1 MRKTSFSQVRTKVL
15 PNKRNKQSLIPVRS
29 HQQDLPQVH
38 TSDNHRAPFFTNS
51 GPSTDHVYPPTTV
64 SSQPGMNQDSALT
77 KYIDRFRYGQP
88 LSREDRQQLSSEFEE
103 ERIPLWWMSSSSF
116 PPSSTPTKSPHKDN
130 HNQAISSPA
139 RCQFEDDFNS
149 SPRNKEYDMN
159 AYIPSDTSQ
168 CEFEET
174 EIIHLQ
180 ERASKLLQETILSNG
195 SLPVR
200 SDRQGSSN
208 WCSPVNINERVQGRL
223 INTSIKSTA
232 GNTKLD
238 SAPTVPLQRYTV
250 PSVLTPPS
258 HPEQDILS
266 QWRLRRKMEQAQQD
280 SRLFTSTFSNP
291 GPSLITSSI
300 YGQPYMQQPCIPYPE
315 PLEGAFAEPKL
326 VQGLQ
331 RSTSVPKAIAVSETL
346 VSQPHSLAHVP
357 AHMHLLCDILP
368 CPTPSS
374 HAGMFQRNPQ
384 HLEEIC
390 TKGNNSS
397 RNVKYIDEPPHRCI
411 PSSPPAPSQYTDVPC
426 PVRPS
431 DRGHPCRLREVGS
444 PSRLLE
450 RGISSRHREGGSA
463 SRALEGGSPSRAFV
477 GGSPSRLTKID
488 HSSNSIEEP
497 NLSRRTEEQSQIR
510 PTAGFHHENPRMAN
524 EMAEKE
530 KTPNNHVRE
539 SKTARIIRKKKKST
553 RSTKCTEDSDG
564 PNATSSAHQKLLKK
578 TKNREDQRKA
588 ERHKDTGNHAPL
600 SSAIQCALGQVV
612 SEVLFTPVDSSPQD
626 AVVPSLHTLPQPK
639 PLRPSCTTHTSLEV
653 MSQLLRKAE
662 DSDEKEFE
670 DDPLL
675 KVLRKQRKSVQEQ
688 ISEVN
693 FMLHNILDQ

>member
-1 MRKTSFSQVRTKVL
+1 MRKTTFSQVRTKVL

-29 HQQDLPQVH
+29 YQQHIPQVH
-38 TSDNHRAPFFTNS
+38 TSDNNRASLFTNS
-51 GPSTDHVYPPTTV
+51 GPSTDHVSPPTTV
-64 SSQPGMNQDSALT
+64 SSQTGMNQDSALG

-103 ERIPLWWMSSSSF
+103 ERIPLWWMSSSSL
-116 PPSSTPTKSPHKDN
+116 PHSSTPTISPHKDDHN
-130 HNQAISSPA
+130 HAISSPA

-174 EIIHLQ
+174 EINHLQ
-180 ERASKLLQETILSNG
+180 ERASKLLQDTILSNG
-195 SLPVR
+195 SIPVR

-232 GNTKLD
+232 GMTKLD
-238 SAPTVPLQRYTV
+238 SAPTVPIQRYTV
-250 PSVLTPPS
+250 PSVLTPS
-258 HPEQDILS
+258 HPEQDILT

-280 SRLFTSTFSNP
+280 SKIFTSSFSNRGP
-291 GPSLITSSI
+291 GLITSSI
-300 YGQPYMQQPCIPYPE
+300 YGQPYMQQPCIPHPE
-315 PLEGAFAEPKL
+315 PLEGAFAEPKI

-331 RSTSVPKAIAVSETL
+331 TSTSFPKPIAVSEKL
-346 VSQPHSLAHVP
+346 VSQPHSIAHVP

-374 HAGMFQRNPQ
+374 HAGMFQRNP
-384 HLEEIC
+384 HNLEEIC

-397 RNVKYIDEPPHRCI
+397 GNVMYIDEPPHRYI
-411 PSSPPAPSQYTDVPC
+411 PSSPPAPSQHTDVPC
-426 PVRPS
+426 TVRSS
-431 DRGHPCRLREVGS
+431 DGGHPSRLREVGS

-450 RGISSRHREGGSA
+450 RDISPRHREGGSA
-463 SRALEGGSPSRAFV
+463 SRASEGGSSSRAFEGGSPSQLA
-477 GGSPSRLTKID
+477 KID
-488 HSSNSIEEP
+488 HSSNFIEEP
-497 NLSRRTEEQSQIR
+497 NLSRCIEEQSQIR
-510 PTAGFHHENPRMAN
+510 PADENPRMAN
-524 EMAEKE
+524 EMAVKE
-530 KTPNNHVRE
+530 KAPNNQMRE

-578 TKNREDQRKA
+578 TKNREDQRKP
-588 ERHKDTGNHAPL
+588 ETHKDTGNHAPL

-612 SEVLFTPVDSSPQD
+612 SEVLFTPVASSPQD

-639 PLRPSCTTHTSLEV
+639 PLRPSCTTHASLEV

-675 KVLRKQRKSVQEQ
+675 KVLRKQRKNVQEQ